1 MCCFP
6 AVAEKRSVA
15 QQLVASP
22 LQVARQ
28 SPSPTQNFPR
38 TGFAQTAERM
48 RSNNAEL
55 YPTTTTTT
63 AAVFFVTW
71 GVVAKALA
79 AVGAVETRSALVDA
93 EAADKHLAT
102 EVRPISIGAR

>member
-1 MCCFP
+1 MMCCFP

-22 LQVARQ
+22 PQVARQ
-28 SPSPTQNFPR
+28 RPSP
-38 TGFAQTAERM
+38 GFAQTAERM

-55 YPTTTTTT
+55 YPATTT

-93 EAADKHLAT
+93 EAAHTHLAT